1 LYNGRTETRVG
12 EIIQN
17 LCGYSGERRKDID
30 TFYQKV
36 VRTFSE
42 RTEKTPAHYP
52 GTAMDKR
59 QV

>member
-1 LYNGRTETRVG
+1 MEELKREL
-12 EIIQN
+12 EK
-17 LCGYSGERRKDID
+17 LSGYSGERRKDID

>member
-1 LYNGRTETRVG
+1 MEELKREL
-12 EIIQN
+12 EKLSKLMWI
-17 LCGYSGERRKDID
+17 LGERRKDIN

-36 VRTFSE
+36 VRTFCK
-42 RTEKTPAHYP
+42 RTEKTPAHHP

>member
-1 LYNGRTETRVG
+1 MEELKRRVG

-17 LCGYSGERRKDID
+17 LCGYSEKEEKILIP
-30 TFYQKV
+30 FYQKV
-36 VRTFSE
+36 VRTFCK
-42 RTEKTPAHYP
+42 RTEKTPAHHP